1 MLNALY
7 SESKTKISI
16 CHLEPHEMIWF
27 IECLK
32 HPTSTYY
39 THDELLQR
47 TAQLITALP
56 GNLRNPFG
64 GTRLSQSALTR
75 FCKKIGA
82 SSDTLPQASKL
93 CRKHGALSGLLTSSL
108 RNYLEYVAEDLS
120 IDVTDPIGLMTLK
133 KSACSQTL
141 TLLRHAENVMALI
154 LDGEEFYKTYRRQA
168 PWYFKPTQC
177 DACFSERVLQSTD
190 TICGL
195 RGVALRAQQAGIMD
209 DLGRDRSNI
218 AKILLEACIATW
230 SKEDALLMFS
240 ISDKMADDLGRL
252 AEKTKARVRGRRHQQ
267 DDTNPTAATLPPSSS
282 RTPKMK
288 MNRGASASVV
298 SYSNDMVP
306 PPLNIRRPSI
316 RNPPSNHTSA
326 ISPENTGRRGPQE
339 EPASAFSNEDWSLE
353 YLTSLA
359 SPRLGS
365 FRKVEMEHGHRAV
378 LPGSNTVS
386 SSAPRRHDTA
396 ANAAASSSLH
406 TSSNI
411 RRKPAPLSRSAS
423 QPSAQAQSTS
433 ARSKTLNR
441 PDSSRR
447 PKRSFAQY
455 LATSSVARG
464 SSGSCFV
471 EADYATGC
479 WDRAYANGKV
489 PFPLE
494 RGEVTGG
501 WI

>member
-7 SESKTKISI
+7 PESKTKISI

-64 GTRLSQSALTR
+64 GARISQSALTR

-82 SSDTLPQASKL
+82 SPDTLPQASKL

-108 RNYLEYVAEDLS
+108 RNCLEYVAEDLS

-168 PWYFKPTQC
+168 PWYFKLTQC
-177 DACFSERVLQSTD
+177 DACFSERVLQWTD

-218 AKILLEACIATW
+218 AKMLLEACIATW

-252 AEKTKARVRGRRHQQ
+252 AEKTKASVRERTHQQ
-267 DDTNPTAATLPPSSS
+267 DDTNSTLPPSSS
-282 RTPKMK
+282 RTPKIK
-288 MNRGASASVV
+288 KNRSASASVV

-306 PPLNIRRPSI
+306 PPLNIRKPSI
-316 RNPPSNHTSA
+316 RNPSSNHTSA
-326 ISPENTGRRGPQE
+326 IPTEDTRRHKPQE
-339 EPASAFSNEDWSLE
+339 KPSSAFRDQDWSLE

-359 SPRLGS
+359 SPTRGPWDH
-365 FRKVEMEHGHRAV
+365 KNIETEHGRR
-378 LPGSNTVS
+378 PFISRSNTVS
-386 SSAPRRHDTA
+386 SSAAPRRDTA
-396 ANAAASSSLH
+396 ATTAVLA
-406 TSSNI
+406 TSSRSSDI
-411 RRKPAPLSRSAS
+411 RRKPVPLSRSAS

-433 ARSKTLNR
+433 ARMKTLNR

-464 SSGSCFV
+464 SNGSCFV

-489 PFPLE
+489 PFPLV